1 MSNLRHKDCADPHR
15 PGNIGPADR
24 PPADI
29 FNFPKVDYKDYYKAL
44 GIEKTA
50 TAEQIKKAYRKLAR
64 QHHPDVNPSD
74 QDAERKFK
82 EINEANEVL
91 SDPGKRKKY
100 DQFGADWQR
109 YQQQPGGG
117 AGRSGSPGGGFD
129 WGQYTQ
135 EQGGG
140 GGNSFGEGE
149 DFSDFFD
156 SLFGNMGGGRAGG
169 SGRPVVGPDYQAELE
184 LSLEEAYQGG
194 PRTITVQGRNL
205 RLTIQPGVYDGQTI
219 RLRDQGG
226 PGRQGGPNGSLLIS
240 FRIRPDARY
249 ARTGNDLTQDVP
261 VSIYKALLGGEQTVE
276 TLSGSVK
283 IKLKP
288 ETANGTRL
296 RLRGKGFPMYKQADQ
311 FGDLYLR
318 LTLVLPQ
325 QLTEVENELF
335 QQLAALRPE
344 A

>member
-1 MSNLRHKDCADPHR
+1 MR
-15 PGNIGPADR
+15 IGWTPTIPEISDR
-24 PPADI
+24 PNGSRRAYLI
-29 FNFPKVDYKDYYKAL
+29 SLKVDYRDYYKVL
-44 GIEKTA
+44 GIEKIA

-91 SDPGKRKKY
+91 SDPEKRKKY

-109 YQQQPGGG
+109 YQQQPGGA
-117 AGRSGSPGGGFD
+117 AGRSGAPGGGRD

-135 EQGGG
+135 GQGGG
-140 GGNSFGEGE
+140 GSNSFGEGE
-149 DFSDFFD
+149 DFSDFFG
-156 SLFGNMGGGRAGG
+156 SLFGNTGGGRAGG
-169 SGRPVVGPDYQAELE
+169 SGRPAAGPDYQAELE
-184 LSLEEAYQGG
+184 LSLEEAYHGG
-194 PRTITVQGRNL
+194 PRTITVQGRSL
-205 RLTIQPGVYDGQTI
+205 RLTIQAGVYDGQVI

-249 ARTGNDLTQDVP
+249 VRTGNDLTQDVP

-276 TLSGSVK
+276 TLSGPVK

-296 RLRGKGFPMYKQADQ
+296 RLRGKGFPVYKQTDQ

-318 LTLVLPQ
+318 LTLALPQ
-325 QLTEVENELF
+325 QLTEVEKELF
-335 QQLAALRPE
+335 QQLTALRPE

>member
-1 MSNLRHKDCADPHR
+1 ME
-15 PGNIGPADR
+15 
-24 PPADI
+24 
-29 FNFPKVDYKDYYKAL
+29 YKDYYKVL
-44 GIEKTA
+44 GLDKNA
-50 TAEQIKKAYRKLAR
+50 TPEQIKKAYRKLAR
-64 QHHPDVNPSD
+64 QHHPDVNPNDKS
-74 QDAERKFK
+74 AEQKFK

-91 SDPGKRKKY
+91 SDPDKRKKY

-117 AGRSGSPGGGFD
+117 AGRGGQPGGGFD
-129 WGQYTQ
+129 WSQYT
-135 EQGGG
+135 QGGG
-140 GGNSFGEGE
+140 GGGFGGSSPFGEGE
-149 DFSDFFD
+149 DFSDFFG
-156 SLFGNMGGGRAGG
+156 SLFGNMGGG
-169 SGRPVVGPDYQAELE
+169 GRSSRPGAGPDYQAELE

-194 PRTITVQGRNL
+194 PRTITVNGKNL
-205 RLTIQPGVYDGQTI
+205 RLTIAPGVADGQTI

-226 PGRQGGPNGSLLIS
+226 PGRNGGPNGALLIT

-249 ARTGNDLTQDVP
+249 ARTGDDLTQDVP

-276 TLSGSVK
+276 TLSGPVK

-296 RLRGKGFPMYKQADQ
+296 RLRGKGFPVYKKDGQ

-318 LTLVLPQ
+318 LNLTLPQ
-325 QLTEVENELF
+325 NLTDQEKELI
-335 QQLAALRPE
+335 QQLAALRPTGHGPE